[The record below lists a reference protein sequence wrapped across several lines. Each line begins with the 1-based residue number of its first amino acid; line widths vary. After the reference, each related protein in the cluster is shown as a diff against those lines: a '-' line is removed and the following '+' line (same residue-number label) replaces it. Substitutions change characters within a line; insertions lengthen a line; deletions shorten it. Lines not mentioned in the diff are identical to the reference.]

1 MSLDLVTWVVR
12 MVMISF
18 GAFATGR
25 GWTDQE
31 SVTELSSWV
40 VAGVG
45 ILWSLYTK
53 FKN

>member
-12 MVMISF
+12 MVMISL

-25 GWTDQE
+25 GWTDQA
-31 SVTELSSWV
+31 SATELSSWV

-45 ILWSLYTK
+45 ILWSLSTK
-53 FKN
+53 FKK